1 MPGMFNVNFP
11 KNYNLIC
18 ADFAGEERL
27 IPTEQGTEPIL
38 AWRAWKII
46 DPGYLK
52 SMNKNFIWEP
62 IKPSCGGNA
71 VAGPRSGY
79 GLYAF
84 KSKYDVIRE
93 YCGGFFETFGVSVY
107 GSVWLWGKVV
117 EHAIGYRAE
126 FGYPADL
133 YVSPNMSTEDRN
145 NLESRYQVPVS
156 AWDPSMVDQ
165 IVAAEEEYKNKKLNA
180 ANEVIK
186 MQYPMQHYTGPVV
199 FHC

>member
-1 MPGMFNVNFP
+1 M
-11 KNYNLIC
+11 
-18 ADFAGEERL
+18 
-27 IPTEQGTEPIL
+27 
-38 AWRAWKII
+38 
-46 DPGYLK
+46 
-52 SMNKNFIWEP
+52 
-62 IKPSCGGNA
+62 
-71 VAGPRSGY
+71 
-79 GLYAF
+79 
-84 KSKYDVIRE
+84 
-93 YCGGFFETFGVSVY
+93 
-107 GSVWLWGKVV
+107 V

-199 FHC
+199 FHFGGGLGQAPTNPPSIILSPDEVSLILDPNDQAARGLLPAEIKKSMDAADKELGKIDTIAIKSFADLTFKNYLDYLKIV